1 MDSMK
6 DLNQLDNDLVQRD
19 YQNDFFKTVMKNRV
33 QLFSSNYLFHYC
45 FPTSFL
51 SKIHKAILITLAR
64 SSHPVV
70 FLGGAVANKFIEITL
85 WHGCSPVNLL
95 HIFRTPFPYNSSG
108 KLLLSD
114 AFSNFLSVS
123 SFKCAW
129 EKLVHI
135 NLKNVR
141 CDLQKQSYRG
151 VLIKQ
156 CSENMQQLY

>member
-33 QLFSSNYLFHYC
+33 QLFRSNYLFHYC

-51 SKIHKAILITLAR
+51 SKIHKTILTTLAR

-95 HIFRTPFPYNSSG
+95 HIFRTPFPRYTSWW
-108 KLLLSD
+108 LLLQHYPLYQHGMNRSIISICIV
-114 AFSNFLSVS
+114 SNF
-123 SFKCAW
+123 K
-129 EKLVHI
+129 I
-135 NLKNVR
+135 
-141 CDLQKQSYRG
+141 QYSY
-151 VLIKQ
+151 
-156 CSENMQQLY
+156 